1 MTRVPLDERR
11 RLFLARQQARQT
23 ALVHPLPAP
32 PLSPQ
37 MPSRRRVPLVVR
49 AVILGVLLG
58 MGLLAF
64 HSVTF
69 DLPTSV
75 VDALLPRF

>member
-11 RLFLARQQARQT
+11 QLFLARQRAREA
-23 ALVHPLPAP
+23 ALAELPPVPLLWPPA
-32 PLSPQ
+32 
-37 MPSRRRVPLVVR
+37 PSRRRVRLVVK
-49 AVILGVLLG
+49 AVIVGVLLG
-58 MGLLAF
+58 MGLIAF

-69 DLPTSV
+69 DLPTSI

>member
-11 RLFLARQQARQT
+11 QLFLARQRARQA
-23 ALVHPLPAP
+23 ALVQPTPAW
-32 PLSPQ
+32 PLSPPT
-37 MPSRRRVPLVVR
+37 PSRPYVRLVVR
-49 AVILGVLLG
+49 AVIVGMLLG

-75 VDALLPRF
+75 VDAIVPRF

>member
-11 RLFLARQQARQT
+11 RLFLARQQAREA
-23 ALVHPLPAP
+23 ALAHPFPAP
-32 PLSPQ
+32 PLSPTA
-37 MPSRRRVPLVVR
+37 PSRRRVRLVVR
-49 AVILGVLLG
+49 AVIVGVLLG
-58 MGLLAF
+58 MGLIAF

-69 DLPTSV
+69 DLPTSI

>member
-11 RLFLARQQARQT
+11 RLFLARQRARQA
-23 ALVHPLPAP
+23 ALVQPAPAP
-32 PLSPQ
+32 PLSPPP
-37 MPSRRRVPLVVR
+37 PSRRRVRLVVR
-49 AVILGVLLG
+49 AVVVGMLLG

-69 DLPTSV
+69 DLPTSI

>member
-11 RLFLARQQARQT
+11 RLFLARQQARQA
-23 ALVHPLPAP
+23 ALVYPLPAP
-32 PLSPQ
+32 PLSPP
-37 MPSRRRVPLVVR
+37 MPSRRRVRLVVR
-49 AVILGVLLG
+49 AVIVGVLLG
-58 MGLLAF
+58 MGLIAF

>member
-11 RLFLARQQARQT
+11 RLFLARQQARQA
-23 ALVHPLPAP
+23 ALVQPTPAP
-32 PLSPQ
+32 PLSAPS
-37 MPSRRRVPLVVR
+37 PSRRRVRLVVR
-49 AVILGVLLG
+49 AAIVGMLLG
-58 MGLLAF
+58 MGLIAF

-69 DLPTSV
+69 ELPTSI